1 MSNVKQTPVPDRRTL
16 TRGTA
21 FDQRRRFPRYFFDLD
36 WFVESEGCSTLGR
49 GLEIS
54 VRGALLNIT
63 CNSPFP
69 DKVTLFVS
77 MPSRGRM
84 FKAHCVA
91 NFKNEKGW
99 VLTFTSVAPDDLQ
112 LLGAMLIS
120 EYGLAA
126 LPNLERKYRRY
137 AKLERADAHAFA
149 DETP

>member
-1 MSNVKQTPVPDRRTL
+1 MRTDKPNPIPERRSI
-16 TRGTA
+16 TRGA
-21 FDQRRRFPRYFFDLD
+21 SFDQRRRYPRYFFDFD

-49 GLEIS
+49 GLELS

-69 DKVTLFVS
+69 QKVTLFVS

-84 FKAHCVA
+84 FKAHCEA
-91 NFKNEKGW
+91 AFKNDKGW
-99 VLTFTSVAPDDLQ
+99 VLNFTSVQPDDLQ
-112 LLGAMLIS
+112 LLGSMLIS

-126 LPNLERKYRRY
+126 LPNLERKYRRFS
-137 AKLERADAHAFA
+137 KLEKVAPQVFA